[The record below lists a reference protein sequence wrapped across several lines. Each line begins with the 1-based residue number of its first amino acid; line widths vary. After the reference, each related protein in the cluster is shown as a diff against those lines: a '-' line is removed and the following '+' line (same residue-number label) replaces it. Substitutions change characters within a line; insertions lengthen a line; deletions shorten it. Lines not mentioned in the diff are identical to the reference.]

1 MQAQFTAVQ
10 SDLASLRQLVAAPAQ
25 HHHHHHKADRD
36 RDYAIVDGLPPG
48 VSDVAR
54 FALHNKRVLRVLLWL
69 LWPVIVSWLHL
80 RRARK

>member
-25 HHHHHHKADRD
+25 QQRGHHKAD

-48 VSDVAR
+48 LSDVAR
-54 FALHNKRVLRVLLWL
+54 FAVHNRRILRILLWL
-69 LWPVIVSWLHL
+69 LWPVIVSWLFL